1 VKKSIHI
8 TPVILTLS
16 FISYIFSITPVAA
29 NEIEDKFIAAGLV
42 DISQIDNSIRVNLVN
57 SNPKKNFF
65 RESYYN
71 VLNKAYLRESVAQKL
86 STAQKIL
93 KEKKPYYSLQ
103 ILDAARPRSVSK
115 LMYERMKGTRFEKY
129 VANPVKGSMHN
140 YGIAVDITI
149 VDKDG
154 KEIDMGLSPFNKNDI
169 EIYWQYAKMKMG
181 FKLSEKQKKNRKLLS
196 GVMQAAGFFPL
207 SYEWWHFNGMKKDEV
222 RRNYS
227 IIE

>member
-1 VKKSIHI
+1 MRIKK
-8 TPVILTLS
+8 L
-16 FISYIFSITPVAA
+16 
-29 NEIEDKFIAAGLV
+29 
-42 DISQIDNSIRVNLVN
+42 
-57 SNPKKNFF
+57 
-65 RESYYN
+65 
-71 VLNKAYLRESVAQKL
+71 
-86 STAQKIL
+86 QKIL

-169 EIYWQYAKMKMG
+169 EIYWPYAKMKMG
-181 FKLSEKQKKNRKLLS
+181 FKLSEKQKENRKILVVLTDGMVANYGNNHEGAVELKRFVSSIEKEGVVEVIGIGLHSRYVRDSYKNHIVVNKDNLS
-196 GVMQAAGFFPL
+196 EELFKKMKQVL
-207 SYEWWHFNGMKKDEV
+207 S
-222 RRNYS
+222 
-227 IIE
+227 